1 MKNTMKNKTAL
12 LFLFLILAEYLH
24 AADPKFYVVLSPVNK
39 ETAAYLNS
47 LDSEF
52 FNGLRKKF
60 PCASSLSQSDV
71 NTMLDMERQKQLLG
85 VGDMDQ
91 LMNIAEA
98 MKCDYLV
105 NLRVRVLENNTV
117 IEAFIIKTGQNKVIS
132 RTVEIAPGG
141 QASIDAVKK
150 VSKKLIDDLYQYNS
164 QLCREKTWT
173 GTITIEQH
181 TSEKLPNADGPNKP
195 GFTYKYDLSVHC
207 NVDNDVAQY
216 TVNCSDQLTGAEGN
230 ATTITSGSD
239 QTDVSISVFEG
250 KISISVGM
258 VIAKGT
264 SSGSLGGGGFS
275 SEVTIPLG
283 GWSVDAVIGSTDGII
298 TSTSSSVKQG
308 DLTFT
313 WSLTKK

>member
-1 MKNTMKNKTAL
+1 MKNKSTL
-12 LFLFLILAEYLH
+12 LFFLLLMAECLY
-24 AADPKFYVVLSPVNK
+24 AADPKFYVVLSPSSK
-39 ETAAYLNS
+39 ETAGYINS

-85 VGDMDQ
+85 VGDVDQ

-141 QASIDAVKK
+141 QASIDAIKM
-150 VSKKLIDDLYQYNS
+150 VSQKLIDDLYQYNS
-164 QLCREKTWT
+164 QLCREKTWQ
-173 GTITIEQH
+173 GTLSIEQH
-181 TSEKLPNADGPNKP
+181 TSLKVPNADDPKKP
-195 GFTYKYDLSVHC
+195 GATFKSDLSFHC
-207 NVDNDVAQY
+207 VVDNDVAQY
-216 TVNCSDQLTGAEGN
+216 TVNFSDQVTGAEGN
-230 ATTITSGSD
+230 ATTVVSGSG
-239 QTDVSISVFEG
+239 QTDVSISILEG
-250 KISISVGM
+250 KLSISVGM
-258 VIAKGT
+258 VPANGT
-264 SSGSLGGGGFS
+264 ESGNLGGGGFS
-275 SEVTIPLG
+275 SDVTIQLG
-283 GWSVDAVIGSTDGII
+283 NWSMDAVIGSTDGII